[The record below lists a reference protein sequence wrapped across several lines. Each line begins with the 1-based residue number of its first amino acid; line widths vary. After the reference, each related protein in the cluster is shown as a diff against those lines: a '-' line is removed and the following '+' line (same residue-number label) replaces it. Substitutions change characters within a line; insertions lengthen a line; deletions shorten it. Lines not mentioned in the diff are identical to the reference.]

1 MARPSDPSAR
11 ERIIEVATRLF
22 AERGYAGTTTRAIAR
37 EVGANVAT
45 VRYHV
50 GGKFDLFRSV
60 LERLYQEETRVLGE
74 RLQPLRDRPITDSRE
89 VIDALVDIANA
100 MIDLM
105 ASRPERPRLYLRRW
119 LDPADE
125 LRPLEIQMSLD
136 EHRLLRELLER
147 ARATRAIDPALP
159 VDTFLRS
166 FTWLI
171 YGYFA
176 TGPIDWERWFSD
188 PLAPEHLDDLRRL
201 VEQYIRRSFEGPWS
215 ATAAELGEQG
225 PGPRTDPR

>member
-22 AERGYAGTTTRAIAR
+22 ADRGYAGTTTRAIAG
-37 EVGANVAT
+37 EVGANIAT
-45 VRYHV
+45 VRHHV
-50 GGKFDLFRSV
+50 GGKFDLFRAV
-60 LERLYQEETRVLGE
+60 LERLYQEEVEVLGK
-74 RLQPLRDRPITDSRE
+74 RLQPLRDRSLADSEE
-89 VIDALVDIANA
+89 VIDVLVDVANA

-119 LDPADE
+119 LDPVDE
-125 LRPLEIQMSLD
+125 IRPLEIRMSLD
-136 EHRLLRELLER
+136 EHQLLRELLER
-147 ARATRAIDPALP
+147 AEVTGAIDPAFP
-159 VDTFLRS
+159 VNTFLRS

-188 PLAPEHLDDLRRL
+188 PLEPGNLRDLRRL
-201 VEQYIRRSFEGPWS
+201 VEQYIRRSFESSWS
-215 ATAAELGEQG
+215 ATPAEQG
-225 PGPRTDPR
+225 EYAQG

>member
-1 MARPSDPSAR
+1 MARSSAPSAR

-22 AERGYAGTTTRAIAR
+22 ADRGYAGTTTRAIAG
-37 EVGANVAT
+37 EVGANIAT

-50 GGKFDLFRSV
+50 GGKFDLFRAV
-60 LERLYQEETRVLGE
+60 LERLYQEEIEVLGE
-74 RLQPLRDRPITDSRE
+74 HLQPLRDRPITDSRE
-89 VIDALVDIANA
+89 VIDALVDVANA

-105 ASRPERPRLYLRRW
+105 ESRPERPRLYLRRW
-119 LDPADE
+119 LDPVDE
-125 LRPLEIQMSLD
+125 IRPLEIRMSLD
-136 EHRLLRELLER
+136 EHQLLRELLER
-147 ARATRAIDPALP
+147 AQATSAIDPALP

-188 PLAPEHLDDLRRL
+188 PLVPEHLHDLRRL
-201 VEQYIRRSFEGPWS
+201 VEHYIRRSFEGSWS
-215 ATAAELGEQG
+215 GS
-225 PGPRTDPR
+225 

>member
-22 AERGYAGTTTRAIAR
+22 ADRGYAGTTTRAIAA

-50 GGKFDLFRSV
+50 GSKFDLFRAV
-60 LERLYQEETRVLGE
+60 LERLYREEIEVLGE
-74 RLQPLRDRPITDSRE
+74 RLQPLREQRVTDSRE
-89 VIDALVDIANA
+89 VIDALVGVANA

-119 LDPADE
+119 LDPVDE
-125 LRPLEIQMSLD
+125 IRPLEIRMSLE
-136 EHRLLRELLER
+136 EHQLLRELLER
-147 ARATRAIDPALP
+147 AKATRAVDPALP

-188 PLAPEHLDDLRRL
+188 PLAPDHLHDLRRL
-201 VEQYIRRSFEGPWS
+201 VEQYIRRSFEGSWS
-215 ATAAELGEQG
+215 ETTSELGE
-225 PGPRTDPR
+225 

>member
-22 AERGYAGTTTRAIAR
+22 ADRGYAGTTTRAIAG

-50 GGKFDLFRSV
+50 GGKFDLFRAV
-60 LERLYQEETRVLGE
+60 LERLYREEVEILSGC
-74 RLQPLRDRPITDSRE
+74 LQPLRGLAIADARE
-89 VIDALVDIANA
+89 VVDALVDVADA

-119 LDPADE
+119 LDPVDE
-125 LRPLEIQMSLD
+125 IRPLEIRMSLD

-147 ARATRAIDPALP
+147 AKAAGAMDPNLP

-171 YGYFA
+171 CGYFA

-188 PLAPEHLDDLRRL
+188 PLDPRHLRDLRRL
-201 VEQYIRRSFEGPWS
+201 VEEYIRRSFEGPWS
-215 ATAAELGEQG
+215 ATTAGRGAG
-225 PGPRTDPR
+225 PDRS

>member
-11 ERIIEVATRLF
+11 DRIIEVATRLF
-22 AERGYAGTTTRAIAR
+22 ADRGYAGTTTRAIAG

-45 VRYHV
+45 IRHHV
-50 GGKFDLFRSV
+50 GGKFDLFRAV
-60 LERLYQEETRVLGE
+60 LERLYQEETLVLGE
-74 RLQPLRDRPITDSRE
+74 LLQPLRERRVTDSRE
-89 VIDALVDIANA
+89 VVDALVEVANA

-119 LDPADE
+119 LDPEDE
-125 LRPLEIQMSLD
+125 IRPLEIRMSLD
-136 EHRLLRELLER
+136 EHQLLRELLER
-147 ARATRAIDPALP
+147 AQATSAIDPALP

-188 PLAPEHLDDLRRL
+188 PLVPEHLHDLRRL
-201 VEQYIRRSFEGPWS
+201 VEQYIRRSFESSWS
-215 ATAAELGEQG
+215 ATTAELGE
-225 PGPRTDPR
+225 

>member
-22 AERGYAGTTTRAIAR
+22 ADRGYAGTTTRAIAG
-37 EVGANVAT
+37 EVGANIAT

-50 GGKFDLFRSV
+50 GGKFDLFRTV
-60 LERLYQEETRVLGE
+60 LERLYREEIGVLSE
-74 RLQPLRDRPITDSRE
+74 RLESLRDLPIADSRE
-89 VIDALVDIANA
+89 VIDVLVDVANA

-119 LDPADE
+119 LDPPDE
-125 LRPLEIQMSLD
+125 IRPLEIRMSLE
-136 EHRLLRELLER
+136 EHRLLRDLLER
-147 ARATRAIDPALP
+147 AKAAGAMDSAFP

-171 YGYFA
+171 CGYFA

-188 PLAPEHLDDLRRL
+188 PLDPRHLRDLRSL
-201 VEQYIRRSFEGPWS
+201 VEQYIRRSFESSWS
-215 ATAAELGEQG
+215 ATPAGYGGCVQG
-225 PGPRTDPR
+225 

>member
-1 MARPSDPSAR
+1 MMARPSDPSAR

-22 AERGYAGTTTRAIAR
+22 ADRGYAGTTTRAIAG

-50 GGKFDLFRSV
+50 GGKFDLFRAV
-60 LERLYQEETRVLGE
+60 LERLYEEETLVLGE
-74 RLQPLRDRPITDSRE
+74 RLQPLRERRVTDSGE
-89 VIDALVDIANA
+89 VIDALVDVANA

-119 LDPADE
+119 LDPVDE
-125 LRPLEIQMSLD
+125 IRPLEIRMSLD
-136 EHRLLRELLER
+136 GHRLLRELLTR
-147 ARATRAIDPALP
+147 AKATSAIDPDLP

-188 PLAPEHLDDLRRL
+188 PLAPEHLRDLRRL
-201 VEQYIRRSFEGPWS
+201 VEQYIRRSFEGSW
-215 ATAAELGEQG
+215 
-225 PGPRTDPR
+225 